1 MATKTWTGTG
11 TWATAGSWTPAGV
24 PAAGDDVVFNV
35 ASAACTVAANT
46 NAILSLVCTGYTNTL
61 TINAN
66 LIVAGS
72 IIMSSG
78 MTTTGTGNLDVSAN
92 ATLTAA
98 GHTLGVNLRFIT
110 VSTTIQIADTWILSK
125 GLTAQ
130 GTPAASIIM
139 RSSLPGTQRTFTL
152 LNNGVTDQDIDYL
165 NVTDINGSAGL
176 TAWTY
181 KGATPSN
188 SPNWYVMATQPPTV
202 SGISLV

>member
-24 PAAGDDVVFNV
+24 PAAGDDVVFNA

-46 NAILSLVCTGYTNTL
+46 NAILTLVCTGYTNTL
-61 TINAN
+61 TVNAN

-92 ATLTAA
+92 ATLLAA
-98 GHTLGVNLRFIT
+98 GHTLGVTLRFIT

-125 GLTAQ
+125 GLTVQ

-165 NVTDINGSAGL
+165 DVTDINGAAGL

-181 KGATPSN
+181 KGTVSN
-188 SPNWYVMATQPPTV
+188 CNNWYVMATQPPTV
-202 SGISLV
+202 SGISFR

>member
-1 MATKTWTGTG
+1 
-11 TWATAGSWTPAGV
+11 
-24 PAAGDDVVFNV
+24 
-35 ASAACTVAANT
+35 
-46 NAILSLVCTGYTNTL
+46 
-61 TINAN
+61 
-66 LIVAGS
+66 
-72 IIMSSG
+72 

-92 ATLTAA
+92 ATLLAA

-152 LNNGVTDQDIDYL
+152 LNNGITDQDIDYL

-181 KGATPSN
+181 KGTVSN
-188 SPNWYVMATQPPTV
+188 CNNWYVMATQPPTV
-202 SGISLV
+202 SGISFG